1 MIKRTSIRLTES
13 SSLRL
18 IATSLLL
25 IASISSR
32 AQSPLAVEVIY
43 PSPSQVSQ
51 SISLSGTVE
60 AKHHASLAPLEA
72 GRVSELNVEIGDTV
86 KQGDVLLT
94 LDSKLAALGLE
105 RAKANLNEAEVNE
118 TEAKRLYQ
126 EAVKLSKQQV
136 VAQTLIAER
145 AALVANAEAQAASAQ
160 ASLSLQQELLN
171 RHSLRA
177 PFDGVIAER
186 MVDLGEWISQQ
197 SSVLTLVAQ
206 NDLRLSVAIPQQYYR
221 QLVNQAVFDI
231 KEVQVKV
238 SPDLDNSAAFT
249 AHLSRFVPVSNMA
262 TRAFS
267 AQIDLPNNSGM
278 VAGMS
283 AKAEIVLP
291 NTDSNTITLPKAALK
306 QHPDGGSSVF
316 ILDNGKAKRLITD
329 YTSLPNG
336 QVAIAINS
344 ALLPANRGLE
354 KTGYIVTG
362 IELLRDG
369 MAVSASP
376 YLGQTQ

>member
-1 MIKRTSIRLTES
+1 MIKRKISRYSDS
-13 SSLRL
+13 SRLRL
-18 IATSLLL
+18 LPASLLL
-25 IASISSR
+25 IASISST
-32 AQSPLAVEVIY
+32 AQSPLPVEVVY
-43 PSPSQVSQ
+43 PKPSQVSQ

-60 AKHHASLAPLEA
+60 AKHHARLAPLEA
-72 GRVSELNVEIGDTV
+72 GRVSVLNVEIGDAV

-94 LDSKLAALGLE
+94 LDSKLAVLGLE
-105 RAKANLNEAEVNE
+105 RVKADLNEAEVNE

-145 AALVANAEAQAASAQ
+145 AALVANAEAQAASAR
-160 ASLSLQQELLN
+160 ATLSLQQELLN

-197 SSVLTLVAQ
+197 SEVLTLVAQ

-221 QLVNQAVFDI
+221 QLVNQSSFGI
-231 KEVQVKV
+231 NEVQVKV

-249 AHLSRFVPVSNMA
+249 ARLSRFVPVSNMA

-283 AKAEIVLP
+283 AKAEIMLP
-291 NTDSNTITLPKAALK
+291 NTNSTTITLPKSAIK

-316 ILDNGKAKRLITD
+316 ILDSGKAKRVITD
-329 YTSLPNG
+329 YTSLPNE
-336 QVAIAINS
+336 QIAITLNS
-344 ALLPANRGLE
+344 TLLPSNSRLDNTA
-354 KTGYIVTG
+354 YIVTG
-362 IELLRDG
+362 IELLKDG
-369 MAVSASP
+369 MAVSPSP
-376 YLGQTQ
+376 YVGQTQ